1 MREYSPVRVLIV
13 STYLFESVHIELT
26 NKRSVIIMFIVFGE
40 YLIREFRYVFDYNRL
55 LIRRPANYIL
65 VIRILTNNYTKI
77 HRRCGRLSREIQG
90 WSLVFI
96 ISFFDSDGV
105 CFQSSTKLYVTLL
118 DIYIKNR
125 ISSIK
130 ISVTSL
136 YISVA
141 FYCIH
146 HRCNLVS
153 LNQEVFLFLDLRSI
167 YFYIKMK

>member
-1 MREYSPVRVLIV
+1 MREYPAVGVLIV
-13 STYLFESVHIELT
+13 STYLFKSIHIELT
-26 NKRSVIIMFIVFGE
+26 DKRSVIIMFIVFGE
-40 YLIREFRYVFDYNRL
+40 YLIWEFGYIFDNNGL
-55 LIRRPANYIL
+55 LIGSPADNIL
-65 VIRILTNNYTKI
+65 ILGVLTNNYTKI

-130 ISVTSL
+130 TSPI
-136 YISVA
+136 Y
-141 FYCIH
+141 
-146 HRCNLVS
+146 
-153 LNQEVFLFLDLRSI
+153 I
-167 YFYIKMK
+167 YFCYILFVFNNWCNFH